1 MLDHFLHEIVDLL
14 SSISKMS
21 LRFFLRVIIQLGLT
35 GMKVACYS
43 CRMLFRLHISQ
54 LFRRNAYLYPY
65 LHLLLVIAKRDKDGD
80 FNSDRTEASMP
91 GPTSRCSLF
100 PSFIMS
106 GVDNQLSFFF
116 SVPSY
121 LCILVRKLTSFLC
134 IIMEYFL

>member
-35 GMKVACYS
+35 
-43 CRMLFRLHISQ
+43 
-54 LFRRNAYLYPY
+54 
-65 LHLLLVIAKRDKDGD
+65 VIAKRDKDGD